1 MDADRKKHL
10 HSLPESLLA
19 PYFEDQLTRV
29 VSKEAM
35 VQFRKCKYSVD
46 PQYIGKTVDI
56 ELSDTSDTIH
66 IYYNAE
72 MVRSHSLTTEPF
84 NYNTEDVFHILKSE
98 VFAHR
103 TDDGV
108 HDYIKHSLGRYDQL
122 GGDANE

>member
-56 ELSDTSDTIH
+56 ELSDT
-66 IYYNAE
+66 
-72 MVRSHSLTTEPF
+72 
-84 NYNTEDVFHILKSE
+84 
-98 VFAHR
+98 
-103 TDDGV
+103 
-108 HDYIKHSLGRYDQL
+108 
-122 GGDANE
+122 